1 MGLSQSQRRA
11 AEGISPPA
19 NGVSTPG
26 GMIYKWFTSSLTF
39 LGVEA
44 GRAEGQ
50 AGAHLGVVVE
60 APLARRALAGAPA
73 HAALAALVAPPAP
86 PRCLVAEKPRGAR
99 ADTHPGG
106 EERHCELRAQPLT
119 WC

>member
-1 MGLSQSQRRA
+1 
-11 AEGISPPA
+11 
-19 NGVSTPG
+19 
-26 GMIYKWFTSSLTF
+26 MIYKWFTSSLTF

-73 HAALAALVAPPAP
+73 HAALTALVAPPAP